1 MTNSKAQKLFEQVA
15 LKNGV
20 SVAEVRKEIEI
31 AIDEAMTNPDPAVK
45 KEWEN
50 FKFKGDK
57 PTPEE
62 FIVHM
67 AKKVQSPKPSRKF
80 NLPS

>member
-50 FKFKGDK
+50 FKFKGEK

-62 FIVHM
+62 FIVYM
-67 AKKVQSPKPSRKF
+67 SKKVQTTNPSRK
-80 NLPS
+80 LSLLS